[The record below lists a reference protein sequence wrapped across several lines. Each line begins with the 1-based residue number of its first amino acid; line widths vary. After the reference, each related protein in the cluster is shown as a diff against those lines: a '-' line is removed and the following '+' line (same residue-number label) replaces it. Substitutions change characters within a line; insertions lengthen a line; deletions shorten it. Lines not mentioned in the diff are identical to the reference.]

1 MTVKSTALA
10 ICQVVREIS
19 VRLGAGQT
27 NGQSVGLQEV
37 INGLGLDRGD
47 VKRALLYATR
57 LEWLAMIGRPVHS
70 VRLLQAG
77 REALRQEDN
86 LLSAPVRP

>member
-19 VRLGAGQT
+19 VRIGAGHA
-27 NGQSVGLQEV
+27 NGQSVGLQEA
-37 INGLGLDRGD
+37 INGLGRGD

-86 LLSAPVRP
+86 LLSPPVRP